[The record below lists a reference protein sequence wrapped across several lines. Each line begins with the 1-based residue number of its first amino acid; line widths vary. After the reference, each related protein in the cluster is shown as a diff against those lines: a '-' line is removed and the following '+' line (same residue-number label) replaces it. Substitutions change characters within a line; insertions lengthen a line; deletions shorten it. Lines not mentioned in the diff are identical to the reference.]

1 MMEDIIRK
9 LKIER
14 QEMDP
19 DVISDYNFIMGDLN
33 YRFNSTFD
41 DMVEQ
46 NQIEM
51 ASSLLPEKDQLTQS
65 MNKKGNQIEV
75 QQPDGSY
82 ITRYF
87 TPKYPNYQEHR
98 INFKPTYKRNME
110 DNEYKNKKNQ
120 APSYCDRI
128 LFKNNTSNE
137 INFNYYTCLDQI
149 YGSDHRPVVLSLR
162 IKQR

>member
-1 MMEDIIRK
+1 M
-9 LKIER
+9 
-14 QEMDP
+14 
-19 DVISDYNFIMGDLN
+19 
-33 YRFNSTFD
+33 
-41 DMVEQ
+41 
-46 NQIEM
+46 
-51 ASSLLPEKDQLTQS
+51 
-65 MNKKGNQIEV
+65 
-75 QQPDGSY
+75 QQPDGSF

-87 TPKYPNYQEHR
+87 TPKYPYYQEPK

-128 LFKNNTSNE
+128 LFKNNTANE
-137 INFNYYTCLDQI
+137 IQFNYYTCIDDI